1 MVVVE
6 LKSSACSIMF
16 GKILWPIVLNHRKY
30 LRMLIGKIFGRYKHF
45 CNRISIGWPGCFYH
59 IDIDFNTFSVGFN
72 LEA

>member
-16 GKILWPIVLNHRKY
+16 GKIPWLIVLNHRKY
-30 LRMLIGKIFGRYKHF
+30 LKMLIGKSFGSFEHL

-59 IDIDFNTFSVGFN
+59 NGIDFNTFVVCFN